1 MFMNDTRKKVLLFPS
16 GSERPSRPEIIAQI
30 GNERFAIRWEIE
42 ELPAAAPVLA
52 LRKEPKSARKIREVI
67 QIGARRKAGGSCG

>member
-1 MFMNDTRKKVLLFPS
+1 MFMNETRKKVLLFPS

-52 LRKEPKSARKIREVI
+52 LRKEPKSARKIRELI
-67 QIGARRKAGGSCG
+67 QISAHRKAGGSCR